1 MYKAVYKKVANITFS
16 CFQTATKN
24 NPFSTSTIIVHIR
37 HNEKEN
43 WHLCVWVNV
52 HHFWLD
58 CSDTGKNEA
67 IIALK
72 LKRKKYNSTKHQVS
86 IKCVQRDYDSQI

>member
-1 MYKAVYKKVANITFS
+1 M
-16 CFQTATKN
+16 
-24 NPFSTSTIIVHIR
+24 
-37 HNEKEN
+37 
-43 WHLCVWVNV
+43 WVNV

-86 IKCVQRDYDSQI
+86 IKCVQRDYDSNIESVMIKLAQLKAF

>member
-1 MYKAVYKKVANITFS
+1 M
-16 CFQTATKN
+16 
-24 NPFSTSTIIVHIR
+24 
-37 HNEKEN
+37 
-43 WHLCVWVNV
+43 WVNV

-86 IKCVQRDYDSQI
+86 IKCVQRDYDSNIESVMIKLAQLKGF